1 MLVSIAVVNKAFS
14 AGFSLLVMGFIGARA
29 YKWKIEFIEA
39 FNKMEAMLKA
49 ACGELYSMTFEHIK
63 ALENTFK
70 SSI

>member
-1 MLVSIAVVNKAFS
+1 MRSITVEKLDSINNARHFLMMLNSI
-14 AGFSLLVMGFIGARA
+14 LLGWHKDADE
-29 YKWKIEFIEA
+29 IEIE
-39 FNKMEAMLKA
+39 MIKA